1 VLDIVGFGLILGRG
15 TDAGVM
21 AGDFGAAVISF
32 GSLIGAGFALSGQR
46 NEAA

>member
-1 VLDIVGFGLILGRG
+1 VLDIVGFALILGRG

-21 AGDFGAAVISF
+21 AGVFGAAVIIF
-32 GSLIGAGFALSGQR
+32 GSLIAPGFSLGGQR